1 MIQGLNNNTH
11 SFLIRQTFD
20 FSTKF
25 PTLYKLRT
33 PPFKEDI
40 LHLTVLIK
48 KYMIRTSLVV
58 QRIWT
63 ANAGEAG
70 SIPSLEEFPH
80 ATKQQNPCTI
90 TAESAL

>member
-1 MIQGLNNNTH
+1 
-11 SFLIRQTFD
+11 
-20 FSTKF
+20 
-25 PTLYKLRT
+25 
-33 PPFKEDI
+33 
-40 LHLTVLIK
+40 
-48 KYMIRTSLVV
+48 MIRTSLVV